1 MKNKYVKIEG
11 IHCNHCVDLI
21 TNELLKN
28 KKIKE
33 VKIKNNIAH
42 FLYNNKLS
50 NKEIIKAINNIDYF
64 TKEEYIS
71 DDLKDINNKIRL
83 KEFIIIILIVII
95 IWVSI
100 KKLFGFNIFNL
111 IQTIDSNITYGMLF
125 ITGLLTSIHCI
136 SMCGAINLMAII
148 DTKNKNYKRP
158 ILYNLGRVISYT
170 FIGGL
175 VGLIGSI
182 FTLSNI
188 SNGIII
194 VLASLLM
201 LFMAL
206 NMLGIVSFKIPLT
219 SRLKIRNNSRNS
231 FIIGLLNGLMPC
243 GPLQAMQI
251 FALSTGSFIKGALA
265 MFLFSLGTVPLMLA
279 VGLFYN
285 VIKGKRKII
294 VNKIASVLILILSI
308 VMLNRGLL
316 TLGIDLS
323 KTFNNYDDFTKT
335 ELKDNY
341 QEVKFNL
348 NYNSYEDIIV
358 QKDIPVKMIIH
369 VDKKHLTGCNS
380 KLELK
385 DKKFNIEKELVVGDN
400 IIEFTPTKEGTYTYT
415 CWMNM
420 IKNNIKVVDDIEY
433 FKGGKK

>member
-11 IHCNHCVDLI
+11 IHCNHCIDLI
-21 TNELLKN
+21 TKELLKN
-28 KKIKE
+28 KNIKE

-42 FLYNNKLS
+42 IKYEKKLT
-50 NKEIIKAINNIDYF
+50 NKEIIKIITNIDYI
-64 TKEEYIS
+64 TKDEYIS
-71 DDLKDINNKIRL
+71 DNLKDIDNKIRL
-83 KEFIIIILIVII
+83 KEFIIIIIILLI
-95 IWVSI
+95 IWI
-100 KKLFGFNIFNL
+100 LLNKLFVYNIFNV
-111 IQTIDSNITYGMLF
+111 IPNIDSNITLGMLF
-125 ITGLLTSIHCI
+125 VTGLLTSIHCI

-148 DTKNKNYKRP
+148 DSNNKNYKRP
-158 ILYNLGRVISYT
+158 IFYNLGRVISYT
-170 FIGGL
+170 IIGGI

-182 FTLSNI
+182 FTLNNI
-188 SNGIII
+188 ANGIII
-194 VLASLLM
+194 IIASLLI

-206 NMLGIVSFKIPLT
+206 NMLGVISFRIPLT
-219 SRLKIRNNSRNS
+219 SRLKIKRKSRNS

-265 MFLFSLGTVPLMLA
+265 MFLFSLGTVPLMLS

-285 VIKGKRKII
+285 LVKGKGKII
-294 VNKIASVLILILSI
+294 VNKIASVLIFVLSI
-308 VMLNRGLL
+308 VMLNKGLL
-316 TLGIDLS
+316 TLGVDLS
-323 KTFNNYDDFTKT
+323 KSFNNYDEFTNT

-358 QKDIPVKMIIH
+358 QKDIPVRMIIH
-369 VDKKHLTGCNS
+369 VDKKYLTGCNS

-385 DKKFNIEKELVVGDN
+385 KFNIEKELIVGDN

-420 IKNNIKVVDDIEY
+420 IKNNIKVVDDIKY
-433 FKGGKK
+433 FEGEK